1 MRENDDINGIKIDDR
16 EIKLSAFADDADF
29 LIANV
34 KSLKLI
40 FDICSRFQS
49 YSSLKLNLEKSEAC
63 WIGRAR
69 GSSDTPI
76 SCKWVDLNN
85 QAIRTLGIFNSY
97 DQDLVQKLNFL
108 DNLKCLSEVLQLWR
122 GRGLSLS
129 GKTLVFKTLALS
141 RLLYACT
148 MKIPSKQL
156 IDQLYVLHKNFIWDK
171 KRPKIKALYFDCRLF
186 GRGLQRHR
194 YKIKILVNEILVG
207 NKALGQ

>member
-1 MRENDDINGIKIDDR
+1 M
-16 EIKLSAFADDADF
+16 LAFADDADF

-69 GSSDTPI
+69 GSNNTPI
-76 SCKWVDLNN
+76 SSKWVDLNN

-108 DNLKCLSEVLQLWR
+108 DNLKFLSEVLQLWR

-129 GKTLVFKTLALS
+129 GIKNPSFQNISLV
-141 RLLYACT
+141 
-148 MKIPSKQL
+148 KIA
-156 IDQLYVLHKNFIWDK
+156 I
-171 KRPKIKALYFDCRLF
+171 CM
-186 GRGLQRHR
+186 
-194 YKIKILVNEILVG
+194 
-207 NKALGQ
+207 

>member
-49 YSSLKLNLEKSEAC
+49 YSSLKLNLERSEAC

-69 GSSDTPI
+69 GSNNTPI

-85 QAIRTLGIFNSY
+85 QAIHTLRIFNSY

-108 DNLKCLSEVLQLWR
+108 DNLKGLSEVLQLWR

-129 GKTLVFKTLALS
+129 GKILAFKTLALS

-171 KRPKIKALYFDCRLF
+171 NV
-186 GRGLQRHR
+186 QR
-194 YKIKILVNEILVG
+194 
-207 NKALGQ
+207 